1 MTLQALKPAQI
12 YDEFEILPPI
22 VIIEH
27 LQYATVEQDDEKFMT
42 PVNLIRDYLGMQKV
56 EEYNETTLNL
66 LAGCVDQTKDGYV
79 HFIWKLL
86 SNFSKVPKKFIL

>member
-1 MTLQALKPAQI
+1 M
-12 YDEFEILPPI
+12 
-22 VIIEH
+22 
-27 LQYATVEQDDEKFMT
+27 EQDDEKFMT

-79 HFIWKLL
+79 HE
-86 SNFSKVPKKFIL
+86 VPKKYIYVICRLGGPYGEKL